1 MRPGPEPAPT
11 CTRAGSSTDWLGP
24 SGVVSL
30 KPGPLGGTTLSL
42 DAGPPSTA
50 TPGSTAKRLAT
61 VRPETVPSLGLRT
74 RTLTPKSAPGTT
86 EPVAGVIDTS
96 RPGQVTPAGGTAT
109 AASLWPRRTSRPRR
123 RAP

>member
-1 MRPGPEPAPT
+1 MRPGPERALTCPT
-11 CTRAGSSTDWLGP
+11 AGSSTDWFGP

-42 DAGPPSTA
+42 DAGPASTA
-50 TPGSTAKRLAT
+50 TPGSAARRLAT
-61 VRPETVPSLGLRT
+61 ARPETAPSLGLRT

-86 EPVAGVIDTS
+86 EAVPGVIDTS

-109 AASLWPRRTSRPRR
+109 AA
-123 RAP
+123 